1 LLEDDAFCKWP
12 RKTGWSKR
20 SMESSHSPKS
30 APKQSRNQQNPHPTP
45 AKKKILVADDIAM
58 NRELMRDVL
67 EARGFVVMEARDG
80 GEAIREAYSGKPD
93 LILLDIDM
101 PVLDGFAV
109 VKRLRQDKRF
119 GETPII
125 AITGLSS
132 REDRERAYD
141 AGFNSFLR
149 KPFNLSNVIE
159 EIECFLGVEKAG
171 RILRARSS

>member
-1 LLEDDAFCKWP
+1 
-12 RKTGWSKR
+12 
-20 SMESSHSPKS
+20 MELSPSPKRPS
-30 APKQSRNQQNPHPTP
+30 KQGPKHPNPHFTP
-45 AKKKILVADDIAM
+45 AKRILVADDIAM
-58 NRELMRDVL
+58 NRELMRDML
-67 EARGFVVMEARDG
+67 ESSGYLVIEACDG

-101 PVLDGFAV
+101 PVLNGFAV
-109 VKRLRQDKRF
+109 ARRLRQDKHF

-149 KPFNLSNVIE
+149 KPFNLSKILE
-159 EIECFLGVEKAG
+159 EIECFLGVETPGGAV
-171 RILRARSS
+171 RVHSA

>member
-1 LLEDDAFCKWP
+1 
-12 RKTGWSKR
+12 
-20 SMESSHSPKS
+20 MESSRSHKS
-30 APKQSRNQQNPHPTP
+30 APKKSRKQRNPPPNP
-45 AKKKILVADDIAM
+45 AKKKILVADDVAM

-67 EARGFVVMEARDG
+67 EARGYVVMEARDG

-101 PVLDGFAV
+101 PVLNGFAV
-109 VKRLRQDKRF
+109 AKRLRQDKHF

-141 AGFNSFLR
+141 AGFNAFLR
-149 KPFNLSNVIE
+149 KPFNLSNMIE
-159 EIECFLGVEKAG
+159 EIECFLGVEAKIRVAG
-171 RILRARSS
+171 VHPA

>member
-1 LLEDDAFCKWP
+1 MELSYSLKSP
-12 RKTGWSKR
+12 SK
-20 SMESSHSPKS
+20 
-30 APKQSRNQQNPHPTP
+30 QVPHPPTLHP
-45 AKKKILVADDIAM
+45 IPTRKILVADDIKM

-67 EARGFVVMEARDG
+67 ESNGYLVMEARDG

-101 PVLDGFAV
+101 PVLNGFAV
-109 VKRLRQDKRF
+109 VKRLRQDKHF
-119 GETPII
+119 GDTPII

-149 KPFNLSNVIE
+149 KPFNLSNILE
-159 EIECFLGVEKAG
+159 EIECFLGVETLSGAI
-171 RILRARSS
+171 RTHSA

>member
-1 LLEDDAFCKWP
+1 
-12 RKTGWSKR
+12 
-20 SMESSHSPKS
+20 MEPSHSPKS
-30 APKQSRNQQNPHPTP
+30 PSKQGPHQPIPRPSP
-45 AKKKILVADDIAM
+45 AKKILVADDIKM

-67 EARGFVVMEARDG
+67 ESSGYLVMEARDG

-93 LILLDIDM
+93 LILLDIEM
-101 PVLDGFAV
+101 PVLNGFAV
-109 VKRLRQDKRF
+109 VRRLRQDKHF

-149 KPFNLSNVIE
+149 KPFNLSNMME
-159 EIECFLGVEKAG
+159 EIECFLGVEIPGGTIRTHSA
-171 RILRARSS
+171 

>member
-1 LLEDDAFCKWP
+1 
-12 RKTGWSKR
+12 
-20 SMESSHSPKS
+20 MESSHSPKS
-30 APKQSRNQQNPHPTP
+30 PSKQGLNQPNPRPTS
-45 AKKKILVADDIAM
+45 AKKILVADDIAM

-67 EARGFVVMEARDG
+67 ESNGYLVMEARDG
-80 GEAIREAYSGKPD
+80 GEAIREAYSGQPD

-101 PVLDGFAV
+101 PVLNGFAV
-109 VKRLRQDKRF
+109 VKRLRQDKHF

-149 KPFNLSNVIE
+149 KPFNLSNMIE
-159 EIECFLGVEKAG
+159 EIECFLGVEITGKA
-171 RILRARSS
+171 LRAHSA

>member
-1 LLEDDAFCKWP
+1 MHSANAGEYRLEQTFP
-12 RKTGWSKR
+12 
-20 SMESSHSPKS
+20 MESSHLQKSPSK
-30 APKQSRNQQNPHPTP
+30 PRLNQQKRRRTP
-45 AKKKILVADDIAM
+45 AKKILVADDIKM

-67 EARGFVVMEARDG
+67 ESNGYLVMEARDG

-101 PVLDGFAV
+101 PVLNGFAV
-109 VKRLRQDKRF
+109 VKRLRQDKHF
-119 GETPII
+119 GDTPII

-149 KPFNLSNVIE
+149 KPFNLSNILE
-159 EIECFLGVEKAG
+159 EIECFLGVETLSGAI
-171 RILRARSS
+171 RTHSA

>member
-1 LLEDDAFCKWP
+1 
-12 RKTGWSKR
+12 
-20 SMESSHSPKS
+20 MESSHSPKS

-109 VKRLRQDKRF
+109 VKRLRQDKHF
-119 GETPII
+119 GDTPII

-149 KPFNLSNVIE
+149 KPFNLSNILE
-159 EIECFLGVEKAG
+159 EIECFLGVETLSGAI
-171 RILRARSS
+171 RTHSA

>member
-1 LLEDDAFCKWP
+1 
-12 RKTGWSKR
+12 
-20 SMESSHSPKS
+20 MEPSRSPKS
-30 APKQSRNQQNPHPTP
+30 PSRQRPNHQNPHPTP
-45 AKKKILVADDIAM
+45 AKKILVADDIAM
-58 NRELMRDVL
+58 NREIMRDAL
-67 EARGFVVMEARDG
+67 ESCGYVVMEARDG

-109 VKRLRQDKRF
+109 ARRLRQDEHF

-132 REDRERAYD
+132 REDRERAFD

-159 EIECFLGVEKAG
+159 EIECFLGVDPASG
-171 RILRARSS
+171 AVRARLA

>member
-1 LLEDDAFCKWP
+1 
-12 RKTGWSKR
+12 
-20 SMESSHSPKS
+20 MELSHSLKS
-30 APKQSRNQQNPHPTP
+30 PSKQGPNQPTP
-45 AKKKILVADDIAM
+45 RRTPAKKILVADDIKM

-67 EARGFVVMEARDG
+67 ESNGYLVLEARDG

-101 PVLDGFAV
+101 PVLNGFAV
-109 VKRLRQDKRF
+109 VKRLRQDKHF
-119 GETPII
+119 GDTPII

-149 KPFNLSNVIE
+149 KPFNLSNILE
-159 EIECFLGVEKAG
+159 EIECFLGVETLSGAI
-171 RILRARSS
+171 RTHSA